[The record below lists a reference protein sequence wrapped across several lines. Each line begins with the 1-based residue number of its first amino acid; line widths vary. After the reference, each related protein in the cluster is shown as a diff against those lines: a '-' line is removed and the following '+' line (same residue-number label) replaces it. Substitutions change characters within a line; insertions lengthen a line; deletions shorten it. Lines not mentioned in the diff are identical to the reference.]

1 MEQVCICLIDD
12 EIHIFIKGKTT
23 TMSVLT
29 GLYSPTSG
37 SAMINGH
44 SISSSLDKVRE
55 SLGLCPQ
62 HNMLFEDLTVREHL
76 VFFGMVSL
84 SCNKIKE
91 KVFSLKQK

>member
-1 MEQVCICLIDD
+1 MNPVGKAKGQNN
-12 EIHIFIKGKTT
+12 HIYPGKTT

-29 GLYSPTSG
+29 GMYSPTSG

-44 SISSSLDKVRE
+44 SINGSMDRVRE

-76 VFFGMVSL
+76 VFFGMVGF
-84 SCNKIKE
+84 N
-91 KVFSLKQK
+91 